1 MGSSYSTEKPE
12 LDVEAPEL
20 DEEVVSEYQ
29 TQFERQQEEL
39 DSLFIYWWA

>member
-1 MGSSYSTEKPE
+1 MGSSYSTENRD